1 MQSGLCESLV
11 FIRECR
17 WECWGSS
24 QMAVTMWLS
33 DAWQGGSLQLGSGEE
48 LYYTDQLFPPRPP
61 PQASAFLPTNGSF
74 SKSLQ

>member
-1 MQSGLCESLV
+1 
-11 FIRECR
+11 
-17 WECWGSS
+17 
-24 QMAVTMWLS
+24 MAVTAWMS
-33 DAWQGGSLQLGSGEE
+33 DAWRGGSLYLGSGEE